1 MEKALA
7 FLRECGVFYLATSDE
22 NQPHVRPFGA
32 VCGHEGRLYFITNNQ
47 KKVFTQIRNN
57 PRVEISGMAGQKW
70 IRIEAEAVID
80 DSRAARVAMLEANP
94 SLGSMYSADDGVMA
108 VFYLKNATAAICSC
122 TDAPEAW
129 QF

>member
-1 MEKALA
+1 MEKALN
-7 FLRECGVFYLATSDE
+7 FLRQCGVFYLATSDE

-32 VCGHEGRLYFITNNQ
+32 VCGFEGKLYLVTNNQ
-47 KKVFTQIRNN
+47 KKVFNQLRNN
-57 PRVEISGMAGQKW
+57 PKIEISGTSGAKW

-80 DSRAARVAMLEANP
+80 PRREARAAMLAANP
-94 SLGSMYSADDGVMA
+94 SLNDMYSADDGVIE
-108 VFYLKNATAAICSC
+108 VFYLKNATAAICSF